1 MRFLDIA
8 WFASSFHLP
17 SSSFSWGDLRK
28 VGALESC
35 FVFGAVLSHWQEE
48 SKVRILELLKEGFRN
63 AHLSSWVTRAYLSCH
78 WADLEQLFAHQQTC
92 NNYLHTSTCVL
103 GFPGGA
109 SGNEST
115 CQCRRHKR
123 CDFDPWGSRRS
134 PGVGSGSPLQYSC
147 LKIPWKEEPGRL
159 QSVRSH
165 RIRHDWMTENRAH
178 VLILF
183 VTPNA

>member
-1 MRFLDIA
+1 MRLLDIA
-8 WFASSFHLP
+8 WFASSSHLP

-63 AHLSSWVTRAYLSCH
+63 VHLSSWVTRAYLSCH
-78 WADLEQLFAHQQTC
+78 WADLEQLFAYQQTC

-159 QSVRSH
+159 QSMGLQSQTKLSH
-165 RIRHDWMTENRAH
+165 WAH
-178 VLILF
+178 STLL
-183 VTPNA
+183 ASQS